1 MEKKLLK
8 QGWQEHV
15 RKAEEHA
22 QGIKGYCREHGLGN
36 SQFHYWKK
44 KLSKRP
50 EARFTPVE
58 IVAPKIKMARS
69 LPDAIWLADFLRAYE
84 RGGA

>member
-1 MEKKLLK
+1 MEKKLSK
-8 QGWQEHV
+8 QQGWQEHV

-22 QGIKGYCREHGLGN
+22 EGIKGYCREHGLGN

-44 KLSKRP
+44 KLRIRP
-50 EARFTPVE
+50 RFTPVE
-58 IVAPKIKMARS
+58 IVAPKARVPRP
-69 LPDAIWLADFLRAYE
+69 LPDATWLAEFLRAYE